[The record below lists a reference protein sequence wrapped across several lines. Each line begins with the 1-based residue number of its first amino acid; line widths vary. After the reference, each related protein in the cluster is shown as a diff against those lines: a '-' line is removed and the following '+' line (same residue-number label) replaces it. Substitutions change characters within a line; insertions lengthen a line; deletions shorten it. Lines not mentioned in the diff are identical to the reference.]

1 MKKILLFLVVIGFL
15 CACDKK
21 SIENKDIKSDEKQIE
36 TVISNVKNSP
46 MSKTISDLFEHANLN
61 LQMPFIEKKY
71 AILAMSKNH
80 NLSTYMVDNCK
91 VEFQLTEKENIKAI
105 SVFPSEQCYLELD
118 DDFITKENSSTLK
131 IEKLLSVGK
140 KDPDLGNLE
149 VTCPSSCGR
158 TRETEY
164 TVKFFGPTVTGSR
177 RTSYTFTGPDGG
189 FEWLEKVKENLKL
202 DNLDGD
208 FELKGE
214 DKNFVL
220 ATEMLKNAY
229 LYKATV
235 F

>member
-1 MKKILLFLVVIGFL
+1 MSKKINELF
-15 CACDKK
+15 D
-21 SIENKDIKSDEKQIE
+21 
-36 TVISNVKNSP
+36 
-46 MSKTISDLFEHANLN
+46 HANLN
-61 LQMPFIEKKY
+61 LQMTFIEKKF
-71 AILAMSKNH
+71 AILAMSKID

-91 VEFQLTEKENIKAI
+91 VEFQLTEKENIKEI
-105 SVFPSEQCYLELD
+105 SVFPSEQCYLELED
-118 DDFITKENSSTLK
+118 DDFITNENSNTLK

-140 KDPDLGNLE
+140 KYPHYGNRE

-189 FEWLEKVKENLKL
+189 VEWLEKVKENLKL

-208 FELKGE
+208 LEFKGE